1 MGVGVAAVSADSQ
14 DDAYRTVER
23 LVLGFTLLSDPQG
36 VMLRAYQHWDER
48 AGYGQAGTFI
58 VRPDRSV
65 VFFEDDAERF
75 YRRPRTARLLE
86 VARAL

>member
-1 MGVGVAAVSADSQ
+1 M
-14 DDAYRTVER
+14 
-23 LVLGFTLLSDPQG
+23 L
-36 VMLRAYQHWDER
+36 LRAYQHWDER
-48 AGYGQAGTFI
+48 AGYGLAGTFI

-65 VFFEDDAERF
+65 VFYERDAERF